1 MPEDKRKINCWI
13 PVSLYDKI
21 GFAGYEHT
29 TQAIITALQRLLEDP
44 GEDIEGYKQNIE
56 RYLQDIEALKSE
68 NTHLKDDLS
77 GYQKDIE
84 GYKQNIERYL
94 QDIEALKSENAH
106 LKDDLSGYQKDIVG
120 YKQDTEK
127 YKKDIERIQK
137 DLKQDIEG
145 YKQNMEAL
153 QTENAKLKDSL
164 QDTREPGE
172 LLQLRAKSEEL
183 EKHNTTLKAELDKAE
198 RDKEDLKTTYNK
210 LQDTY
215 NNYMAQM
222 QTLIKQKSIE
232 APGAKKPWWRLW

>member
-21 GFAGYEHT
+21 GSAGYEHT

-44 GEDIEGYKQNIE
+44 GEDIKGYIQNIE

-68 NTHLKDDLS
+68 NT
-77 GYQKDIE
+77 
-84 GYKQNIERYL
+84 
-94 QDIEALKSENAH
+94 H

-145 YKQNMEAL
+145 YKQDMEAL

-232 APGAKKPWWRLW
+232 APGAKKPWWQFW